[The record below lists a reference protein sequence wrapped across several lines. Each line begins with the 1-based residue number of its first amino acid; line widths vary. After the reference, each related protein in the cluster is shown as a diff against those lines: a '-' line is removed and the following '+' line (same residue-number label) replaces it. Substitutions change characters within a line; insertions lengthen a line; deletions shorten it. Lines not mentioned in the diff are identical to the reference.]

1 MSNECSDF
9 DITEALSEEEQA
21 ELLAQGSKQEPV
33 CPYPDFTVDKGGKTH
48 LQATYANFEAM
59 CRMQGISVQK
69 DIIRRTYRIP
79 PDIATRF
86 SMDGAVDAFCV
97 ELQDRCTREGI
108 RTNDKQVQKWM
119 KTAADAHRV
128 NPVRQYLEQQFKRY
142 PIPPEQR
149 GATVMD
155 VFSCLEFGEDVT
167 DKQQENYCNLFSKW
181 LVQCVA
187 MAHNEQG
194 KYGADFVLVLQSK
207 KQGAGK
213 TSFFRQLC
221 SPKQLRDYFLEGCS
235 MDPSNKDDVLQNTSC
250 WICELGELEGTTRKK
265 DVDRLKAFLK
275 I

>member
-108 RTNDKQVQKWM
+108 RTNDKQVQKGM

-142 PIPPEQR
+142 PAGTARRNRDGCIFLFRVR
-149 GATVMD
+149 GRCDGQAARE
-155 VFSCLEFGEDVT
+155 L
-167 DKQQENYCNLFSKW
+167 
-181 LVQCVA
+181 
-187 MAHNEQG
+187 
-194 KYGADFVLVLQSK
+194 LQS
-207 KQGAGK
+207 
-213 TSFFRQLC
+213 FFKMARAVC
-221 SPKQLRDYFLEGCS
+221 RH
-235 MDPSNKDDVLQNTSC
+235 
-250 WICELGELEGTTRKK
+250 GTQ
-265 DVDRLKAFLK
+265 
-275 I
+275 